1 MSELPVQPIEL
12 SDAIKDLVIARLDL
26 IPPNLGVS
34 IGGQGNFTKD
44 ELIEHVKKGDEIGQQ
59 IARIEMT
66 FLKAVKE
73 GILLDEILKI
83 SQPTPTHD

>member
-1 MSELPVQPIEL
+1 MSELQARPIVL

-44 ELIEHVKKGDEIGQQ
+44 ELIEHVKKG
-59 IARIEMT
+59 
-66 FLKAVKE
+66 
-73 GILLDEILKI
+73 ILLDEILKI
-83 SQPTPTHD
+83 SQPEFAHG